1 VRLGIVAALVSSLV
15 GCRGGGAAPPPPPTT
30 APAVVVYP
38 LRGVVKAVAA
48 DRRSVTLDHE
58 EIPGLMA
65 AMEMEF
71 AVADPSVLAGIAPG
85 ARVEGDL
92 RVRGRAPEITRLQTR

>member
-1 VRLGIVAALVSSLV
+1 MIAAIGLSLV
-15 GCRGGGAAPPPPPTT
+15 ACKGGGDTAPPPASP
-30 APAVVVYP
+30 PAVVFYP
-38 LRGVVKAVAA
+38 IRGLVKGVAS

-71 AVADPSVLAGIAPG
+71 AVADPAVLQGIDAGAK
-85 ARVEGDL
+85 VEGEL
-92 RVRGRAPEITRLQTR
+92 RVRGRAPEITRLAKR

>member
-1 VRLGIVAALVSSLV
+1 MIKLPITLSCLALVACA
-15 GCRGGGAAPPPPPTT
+15 GDGPGAKPAPSPV
-30 APAVVVYP
+30 AVVFYP
-38 LRGVVKAVAA
+38 IRGTVKAVAA

-71 AVADPSVLAGIAPG
+71 AVADPAVLQGIDAGS
-85 ARVEGDL
+85 RVEGEL
-92 RVRGRAPEITRLQTR
+92 RVRGRAPEITRLGKR

>member
-1 VRLGIVAALVSSLV
+1 MRLKPWIAVSCLALAACAGDGRS
-15 GCRGGGAAPPPPPTT
+15 AKPT
-30 APAVVVYP
+30 PSPVAVVFYP
-38 LRGVVKAVAA
+38 IRGTVRGVAA

-71 AVADPSVLAGIAPG
+71 AVADPAVLQGIDAG
-85 ARVEGDL
+85 ARVEGEL
-92 RVRGRAPEITRLQTR
+92 RVRGRAPEITRLAKR